1 MEKKLEEVKQL
12 LFRLELDIK
21 ETTDS
26 LRNINKSIDQLDKY
40 NYAMKI
46 SWKRL
51 GNKSFFSFYR
61 YNKWIKYYMIVKKR
75 KTCCP
80 LNVPFSKMEW
90 EGEEY

>member
-40 NYAMKI
+40 LSLI
-46 SWKRL
+46 H
-51 GNKSFFSFYR
+51 
-61 YNKWIKYYMIVKKR
+61 I
-75 KTCCP
+75 
-80 LNVPFSKMEW
+80 
-90 EGEEY
+90 

>member
-46 SWKRL
+46 S
-51 GNKSFFSFYR
+51 
-61 YNKWIKYYMIVKKR
+61 
-75 KTCCP
+75 
-80 LNVPFSKMEW
+80 
-90 EGEEY
+90 

>member
-46 SWKRL
+46 SCIYCIGRT
-51 GNKSFFSFYR
+51 
-61 YNKWIKYYMIVKKR
+61 KK
-75 KTCCP
+75 KTCFQ
-80 LNVPFSKMEW
+80 VFFTKFSLHNCI
-90 EGEEY
+90 YRVDQCFC

>member
-26 LRNINKSIDQLDKY
+26 LRNIKY

-46 SWKRL
+46 S
-51 GNKSFFSFYR
+51 
-61 YNKWIKYYMIVKKR
+61 
-75 KTCCP
+75 
-80 LNVPFSKMEW
+80 
-90 EGEEY
+90 